1 MKLRLTRESLKG
13 ILRWTQRILFA
24 AAISL
29 LAYAGIVVLD
39 AWNFQRTERLRLEE
53 LRTERQ
59 AVEDTAPAQP
69 STAVPAI
76 PPPPAEGELVGQL
89 EIPRLDLSVIVVAGT
104 TKAILR
110 RAAGQI
116 AGTSMPG
123 EPGGNIGISAHRDTF
138 FRPLRNIR
146 TDDLIT
152 LTTSA
157 GEYRYRVV
165 SIKVVKPNRVE
176 VLDPDGTEALT
187 LVTCH
192 PFYFVG
198 SAPNRFIVRANRV
211 E

>member
-1 MKLRLTRESLKG
+1 MKLRLTRESLQRA
-13 ILRWTQRILFA
+13 LRWTQRILFA
-24 AAISL
+24 AAIGL
-29 LAYAGIVVLD
+29 LAYVGFVLLD

-53 LRTERQ
+53 LRAGQQ
-59 AVEDTAPAQP
+59 AAQDTAPPQP
-69 STAVPAI
+69 SITVPATAA
-76 PPPPAEGELVGQL
+76 PPAEGELVGQL
-89 EIPRLDLSVIVVAGT
+89 EIPRLKLSVIVAAGT

-110 RAAGQI
+110 RAAGHI

-123 EPGGNIGISAHRDTF
+123 ETGGNTGISAHRDTF

-165 SIKVVKPNRVE
+165 STKVVKPSQVE
-176 VLDPDGTEALT
+176 VLDPNGTEVLT

-192 PFYFVG
+192 PFFFVG
-198 SAPNRFIVRANRV
+198 SAPNRFIVRAERV

>member
-1 MKLRLTRESLKG
+1 VKLRLTRESFKLL
-13 ILRWTQRILFA
+13 LRWTQRILFA
-24 AAISL
+24 AAFCL
-29 LAYAGIVVLD
+29 LSYAGFILLD

-53 LRTERQ
+53 LRTEQQ
-59 AVEDTAPAQP
+59 AAQDAAPPQI
-69 STAVPAI
+69 STTLPAT
-76 PPPPAEGELVGQL
+76 PPPPTEGQLVGQL
-89 EIPRLDLSVIVVAGT
+89 EIARLDLSVIVVAGT

-110 RAAGQI
+110 RAAGHI

-152 LTTSA
+152 LTTSV
-157 GEYRYRVV
+157 GEHRYRVE
-165 SIKVVKPNRVE
+165 STKVVKPNQVE
-176 VLDPDGTEALT
+176 VLDPDGTEVLT

-198 SAPNRFIVRANRV
+198 SAPNRFIVRAKRV